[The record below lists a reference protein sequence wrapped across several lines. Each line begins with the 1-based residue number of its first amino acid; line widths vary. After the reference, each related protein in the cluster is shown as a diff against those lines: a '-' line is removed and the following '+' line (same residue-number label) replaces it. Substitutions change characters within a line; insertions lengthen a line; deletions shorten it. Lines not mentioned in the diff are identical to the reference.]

1 MVRTLTLGFAIFA
14 LSACE
19 DQSYTQPIELE
30 PHGEAVRANM
40 QAQIID
46 PTPPDQ
52 RPALTDA
59 NPSVLALEAYRK
71 GETEEP
77 SREDAAAS
85 TAAVNN

>member
-1 MVRTLTLGFAIFA
+1 MVRSLILCAAVVIV
-14 LSACE
+14 SACN
-19 DQSYTQPIELE
+19 DRQYTQPIDIK

-40 QAQIID
+40 QVHIIN

-59 NPSVLALEAYRK
+59 NRPVLAVDAYRR
-71 GETEEP
+71 GEVEEP